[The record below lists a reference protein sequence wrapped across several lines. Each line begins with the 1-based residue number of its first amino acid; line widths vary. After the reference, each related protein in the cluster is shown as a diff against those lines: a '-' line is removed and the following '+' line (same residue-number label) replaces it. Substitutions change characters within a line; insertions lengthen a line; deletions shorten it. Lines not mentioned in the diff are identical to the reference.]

1 MSVCVCVSVPVCV
14 LIILLSVVGL
24 NEVQF
29 VGYSQ
34 DARGVPT
41 GSRLY

>member
-1 MSVCVCVSVPVCV
+1 MRVCVCV
-14 LIILLSVVGL
+14 ILLPVVCL

-29 VGYSQ
+29 VDYSQ